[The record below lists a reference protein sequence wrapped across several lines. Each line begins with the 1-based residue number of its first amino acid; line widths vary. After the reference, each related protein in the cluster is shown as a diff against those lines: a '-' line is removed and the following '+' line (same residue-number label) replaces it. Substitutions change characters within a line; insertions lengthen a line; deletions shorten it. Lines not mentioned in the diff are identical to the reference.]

1 MKLSKWLLV
10 VGILLNQA
18 VFAQVASEMPD
29 ADGVVNV
36 TGHGELLADAD
47 RASLLIVAKITANSA
62 KEAEAKG
69 YQVGL
74 KLNQVFKQFA
84 IEQTALKQTNN
95 QLYSEILENKQYF
108 VFSLEYSLEF
118 GQFDLIDSLREQ
130 AVAAGA
136 TAFNISGLLTSHDA
150 EYKAKVRSLAFMDA
164 KQKASG
170 FLTESGFK
178 LGKPLTIDDQAS
190 PFPVYAVSRQLA
202 TPQAAEIAAKTPL
215 MENRKIRFEQDV
227 RVKFKI
233 ID

>member
-10 VGILLNQA
+10 VAILASQA
-18 VFAQVASEMPD
+18 VFAQTIPEMVD
-29 ADGVVNV
+29 SDGVVNV

-47 RASLLIVAKITANSA
+47 RASLLIVAKTTASTA

-95 QLYSEILENKQYF
+95 QLYSETLENKQYF

-118 GQFDLIDSLREQ
+118 AQFDLIDSLREQ

-136 TAFNISGLLTSHDA
+136 TAFTVSGLLSSHDA

-164 KQKASG
+164 KQKAAG

-178 LGKPLTIDDQAS
+178 LGKPLVIEDQTS
-190 PFPVYAVSRQLA
+190 QFPVYAATRQLA
-202 TPQAAEIAAKTPL
+202 TPQALAIAAKTPL

-233 ID
+233 IE